1 MSKDVHK
8 ICKPKVFEAIFNN
21 YAKDLKRFIYFKT
34 KDMDVAEDI
43 LQDTF
48 VKLWTNCSQVNYQKV
63 KSYLYTVANH
73 IFLNK
78 EKHKKVVR
86 KHQMHI
92 VSKSNQETPE
102 FLLIEQEFLVKIED
116 AIANLPE
123 KQREV
128 FLLNRIEK
136 KKYKEIAIMLNVSI
150 KTVEKRMHFAL
161 LYMKEKIGKV

>member
-8 ICKPKVFEAIFNN
+8 ICNQKIFERIFKE

-34 KDMDVAEDI
+34 KDLDLTEDI

-48 VKLWTNCSQVNYQKV
+48 VKLWTNCSKVNYHKV

-73 IFLNK
+73 TFLNN
-78 EKHKKVVR
+78 EKHKKVVQ
-86 KHQMHI
+86 KHQMQL
-92 VSKSNQETPE
+92 VRKSNQETPE
-102 FLLIEQEFLVKIED
+102 FLFIEQEFLVKLEQ

-136 KKYKEIAIMLNVSI
+136 KKYREIAVLLNVSV
-150 KTVEKRMHFAL
+150 KTVEKRMHLAL
-161 LYMKEKIGKV
+161 LYMKDKIGKV